1 MIVHRV
7 FLTMFSFPFF
17 NQILRF
23 MNDNHLSGKKERVLG
38 DYIVQRGLSCEAM
51 RDEILCQLCNQT
63 WKNEHEANNERGWM
77 LMANCLSCFAPSSH
91 LYKYLLK

>member
-1 MIVHRV
+1 
-7 FLTMFSFPFF
+7 
-17 NQILRF
+17 